1 MKHYLLLIAVIGSTA
16 SSCYSKRLILQADAV
31 SMTRLNAE
39 NSKQLKIAGDVNET
53 WCIKTDP
60 SSVPGQEREGQ
71 VGLADQVTSLLMR
84 AFGSIPTGAQFS
96 LVNAPSFSS
105 RCPVKYEH
113 GPGSGVDGAPVPGVL
128 KPMDPSR
135 IEIFWRIPAVQ
146 CQFADP
152 VSFAFHAFLHGLE

>member
-1 MKHYLLLIAVIGSTA
+1 MKHYLLLIAVLGSTA

-71 VGLADQVTSLLMR
+71 VGLADQVIYKAQNGGKEADFITDARIWVDSNGCAILTGKR
-84 AFGSIPTGAQFS
+84 AK
-96 LVNAPSFSS
+96 L
-105 RCPVKYEH
+105 
-113 GPGSGVDGAPVPGVL
+113 
-128 KPMDPSR
+128 
-135 IEIFWRIPAVQ
+135 
-146 CQFADP
+146 
-152 VSFAFHAFLHGLE
+152 